1 MISKINVKNFFLVFF
16 SFILI
21 GCTPSAE
28 NIKMV
33 PYVDYSTFTSS
44 NSTINIKS
52 VKDRGEETLGMS
64 KIEKESFEQALYMT
78 LRRSKLFKGVYTNN
92 IADYE
97 LHTEII
103 SQKVDPGMTAY
114 AALYVHYSLVRT
126 DTRKIIWSKNIFS
139 QNDAFGANQG
149 KDVLESVA
157 RDNLAKLVKNLNS
170 ILSR

>member
-1 MISKINVKNFFLVFF
+1 MISKKNVKSFFLVFV
-16 SFILI
+16 SLILV
-21 GCTPSAE
+21 GCAPSAE

-44 NSTINIKS
+44 NSTINIKP

-64 KIEKESFEQALYMT
+64 KIEKESFQEALYMT
-78 LRRSKLFKGVYTNN
+78 LKKSKLFKGVYTNKV
-92 IADYE
+92 ADYE

-126 DTRKIIWSKNIFS
+126 HTKKIIWSKNIFS

-149 KDVLESVA
+149 KDVLESVG
-157 RDNLAKLVKNLNS
+157 RDNLAKLVKKLNF
-170 ILSR
+170 ILSK